1 MAFQQ
6 NLTTIND
13 NSQITPVI
21 KMHTIK
27 VVNIRSLQ
35 QLPSTSQTFNEPEAN
50 GDNEDYRGGK
60 DVVIKVEN
68 RENECS
74 EYEEDD
80 SVKDSQFIP
89 ECVYECSDS
98 ESEPVND
105 VSDSEEGLIAAEFN
119 TNANAEES
127 ESGPVNGVSDSEE
140 GLIAAEFNTNAIA
153 EESPYNLNGEQS
165 SSTGSLNVT
174 MEVRPRKGRKRKY
187 ELTREEIR
195 IRKYK
200 NLPHVNSRNKLIES
214 KDFIDYD
221 CGCPLKCNDLISVQ
235 KRRSEFQKFYDF
247 GSYNSQSMFIAACVK
262 EKPVKRSYVSKKS
275 KDKATRRQFSREYY
289 LSGVRVCKNMFLKTL
304 QTTSK
309 RVDTSL
315 KKIRSDEAITDKRGN
330 HGGWNKIAE
339 EDELFIVNHIKKMPT
354 CRRENSD
361 ARFLMPEMK
370 LRTIYDLYGEEVEKI
385 PRRKVSFSK
394 FKNIFFTKFDLKTK
408 PLKRNVRNQNNNAFV
423 MQEHHPASEI

>member
-1 MAFQQ
+1 
-6 NLTTIND
+6 
-13 NSQITPVI
+13 
-21 KMHTIK
+21 MHTIK
-27 VVNIRSLQ
+27 LVNIKSLQ
-35 QLPSTSQTFNEPEAN
+35 QSQTLDDPKAN
-50 GDNEDYRGGK
+50 GNNEDCRRRK
-60 DVVIKVEN
+60 DIVVKVDD
-68 RENECS
+68 RENEYS
-74 EYEEDD
+74 EYEDD
-80 SVKDSQFIP
+80 DIVKDSKFIP

-98 ESEPVND
+98 ESGAVNE
-105 VSDSEEGLIAAEFN
+105 VSDSEEGLNAAEF
-119 TNANAEES
+119 S
-127 ESGPVNGVSDSEE
+127 
-140 GLIAAEFNTNAIA
+140 TNAIV
-153 EESPYNLNGEQS
+153 EELPNNSNVEQS
-165 SSTGSLNVT
+165 SSTGS
-174 MEVRPRKGRKRKY
+174 EIRPRKGRKRKY

-214 KDFIDYD
+214 KHFIDYD
-221 CGCPLKCNDLISVQ
+221 CSCPLKCNDLISVQ
-235 KRRSEFQKFYDF
+235 KRRVEFQKFYDF
-247 GSYNSQSMFIAACVK
+247 GSYNAQSMFIAACVK

-354 CRRENSD
+354 YRRENSD

-394 FKNIFFTKFDLKTK
+394 FKNIFFTKFNLRTK
-408 PLKRNVRNQNNNAFV
+408 PLTKDVRNQSNNAFV
-423 MQEHHPASEI
+423 MQEHRTVLE